1 MKKFIFFSILFLF
14 IGCREFNSISTTK
27 IKKNNITQIAS

>member
-14 IGCREFNSISTTK
+14 IGCREFNSISTIK
-27 IKKNNITQIAS
+27 IKKIM